1 MPVIGDAE
9 LKRDTEILSSDA
21 FGGRLPGTPGGDRTV
36 AYMIAGMRTAGL
48 QPGNHGRWTQDVPL
62 VTITADPH
70 FALDVAGK
78 GHDEKFVQ
86 NADIVLW
93 TKRHDGHGLL
103 ANSSIIFAGY
113 GIHAPERGWDD
124 YAGVDVHGKTVI
136 VLVNDPDWQSA
147 ADTGTFGGRR
157 LTYYGR
163 WTYRFEEA
171 RRQRAAAAIIIHDTA
186 PAGYPFGVLVNTNG
200 GPKIDLDLPS
210 KGADHAAVEGWIST
224 PAAQRLF
231 RAADLDLSALIDQAG
246 RPGFRAF
253 PIPLTANVDFHSMV
267 TFSRSQNVVGLLPG
281 TTRRNE
287 TFLYSAHWDH
297 IGHCPAN
304 ASGHA
309 ICNGAIDNASG
320 SAALLA
326 LARIFAKEPRH
337 ERSIL
342 FLSLTGEEQG
352 LLGSSYYVSSP
363 DPPSRQHSG
372 RDQHGRHERLR
383 TDPRCYHPRSGTF
396 DDRTCL
402 HRSRPPT
409 GQAPHTG
416 IRAAAGPVLPIRSTQ
431 LRACRRAD
439 AVCQQ
444 RQRRRYE
451 RSRRQASC
459 AARLFRAHLSHRIR
473 RL

>member
-163 WTYRFEEA
+163 WTYR
-171 RRQRAAAAIIIHDTA
+171 
-186 PAGYPFGVLVNTNG
+186 
-200 GPKIDLDLPS
+200 
-210 KGADHAAVEGWIST
+210 
-224 PAAQRLF
+224 
-231 RAADLDLSALIDQAG
+231 
-246 RPGFRAF
+246 
-253 PIPLTANVDFHSMV
+253 
-267 TFSRSQNVVGLLPG
+267 
-281 TTRRNE
+281 
-287 TFLYSAHWDH
+287 
-297 IGHCPAN
+297 
-304 ASGHA
+304 SGHHHSRYGTCRLSFRRA
-309 ICNGAIDNASG
+309 GKYQWRAEDRSG
-320 SAALLA
+320 SAVQG
-326 LARIFAKEPRH
+326 RGPR
-337 ERSIL
+337 
-342 FLSLTGEEQG
+342 
-352 LLGSSYYVSSP
+352 
-363 DPPSRQHSG
+363 
-372 RDQHGRHERLR
+372 
-383 TDPRCYHPRSGTF
+383 
-396 DDRTCL
+396 
-402 HRSRPPT
+402 
-409 GQAPHTG
+409 
-416 IRAAAGPVLPIRSTQ
+416 
-431 LRACRRAD
+431 
-439 AVCQQ
+439 
-444 RQRRRYE
+444 
-451 RSRRQASC
+451 RSRRLDID
-459 AARLFRAHLSHRIR
+459 ARCPAPFQGGRSGPFRPD
-473 RL
+473 